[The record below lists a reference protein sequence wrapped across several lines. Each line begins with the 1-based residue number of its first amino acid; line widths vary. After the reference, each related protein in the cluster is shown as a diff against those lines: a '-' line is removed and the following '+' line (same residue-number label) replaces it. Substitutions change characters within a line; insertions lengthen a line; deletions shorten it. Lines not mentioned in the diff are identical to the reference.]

1 MTGDNRLIKQA
12 RKFGIR
18 WPFSGL
24 IPLLILAHFGHHL
37 LTALPIPLLPMIRSE
52 FHLDYAQAGL
62 VVSAFSLS
70 YGIGQLPAG
79 WITDR
84 VGSRVMLSL
93 GIGGVAVVGLL
104 LGLSHTYLLLMVFLV
119 LMGLMGGGYHP
130 GSAKM
135 IYASVAPDKRGR
147 ALGFHMIG
155 GSASFFLAPIF
166 AAAIA
171 ATWGWRGSFIGLAIP
186 TLAFGIF
193 LYVVLGRAGMKE
205 EMRPATVATGA
216 SSPVKGYLRRLVPL
230 LVLVNLL
237 QSILSAVIAFVPLYL
252 VDHFGLSQ
260 EAAAASI
267 ALYYS
272 AGLWASPLGGYLS
285 DRLGM
290 LTVILVAAFLAVPA
304 LYLLNL
310 APLGLGISALL
321 VVIGT
326 LMYIYTPAAQA
337 YVVKNSP
344 ERHRATILGIYFF
357 GNMEG
362 AGVVTPLVGMLINRS
377 GFFTA
382 FTVASAVLLVVVL
395 TCSLLLRSSRSA
407 SSPVV

>member
-1 MTGDNRLIKQA
+1 MRTKPQA

-24 IPLLILAHFGHHL
+24 IPLLMLAHFGHHL
-37 LTALPIPLLPMIRSE
+37 LTALTIPLLPMIRSE

-84 VGSRVMLSL
+84 VGSRVMLSV
-93 GIGGVAVVGLL
+93 GIVGVAVVGVL
-104 LGLSHTYLLLMVFLV
+104 LGLSHTYLLLIVFLV

-135 IYASVAPDKRGR
+135 IWSSVEPDKRGR
-147 ALGFHMIG
+147 ALGFHMVG
-155 GSASFFLAPIF
+155 GSASFFLAPII

-205 EMRPATVATGA
+205 DMHTTTVTASE

-230 LVLVNLL
+230 LILVNVF
-237 QSILSAVIAFVPLYL
+237 QSILSAVLAFVPLYL
-252 VDHFGLSQ
+252 VDHFGISQ
-260 EAAAASI
+260 GAAAASI
-267 ALYYS
+267 AFVYS

-290 LTVILVAAFLAVPA
+290 LSVILTAAFLAAPV
-304 LYLLNL
+304 LYLLNI
-310 APLGLGISALL
+310 APQGLGISALL

-326 LMYIYTPAAQA
+326 IMYIYTPAAQA
-337 YVVKNSP
+337 YVVKHSP

-362 AGVVTPLVGMLINRS
+362 AGVVTPLVGILINRS
-377 GFFTA
+377 GFVTA
-382 FTVASAVLLVVVL
+382 FTVASAVLFVVVL
-395 TCSLLLRSSRSA
+395 TCSLFLRSNRRA